1 MSDLAT
7 LNGREVVSGIR
18 SGAFTASAITATMLE
33 RIEAVNPVVNAYTLV
48 TAERAMREAFA
59 VDAAL
64 AAGADPGPLAGV
76 PYSVKNL
83 FDLAGEVTVAGSK
96 INRDDPPAAADA
108 TLVRRLE
115 AAGAICLGAA
125 NMGEYAYDF
134 VTLNAH
140 DGPTLNPRDIS
151 RSAGGSSGGS
161 GAAVAAGLG
170 VLSLGTDTNGSI
182 RVPSSF
188 CGVWGLKPTYGRL
201 SRAGA
206 FLFSASLDT
215 MGVLGRDVIDLAQ
228 AFDVMAGPDSRDP
241 VCAEDHP
248 ASVVEGVGS
257 DVGGLRVATL
267 GGYFARGRIAET
279 EAAVAAVAAALGAR
293 GVVELPQPEIA
304 RAAAFAIT
312 ACEGGDL
319 HRGRLARRAEDFDP
333 QMRDRF
339 IAGALAPAAWYL
351 QGQRF
356 RARWRA
362 QVAKIFEDVD
372 VLIAPAT
379 PMTAPFLDQQT
390 FDFDGAELPLRP
402 NIGIF
407 TQPVTL
413 VGLPVV
419 AAPFHAPGALP
430 TAVQLIGR
438 PGSEALLLRA
448 AYRLQTSG
456 VCTAPIS
463 TINREPRLR

>member
-1 MSDLAT
+1 MSDLAQ
-7 LNGREVVSGIR
+7 LAGGEVVRGVR
-18 SGAFTASAITATMLE
+18 AGTFTASAVTAATLE

-59 VDAAL
+59 VDAAIT
-64 AAGADPGPLAGV
+64 AGVDPGPLAGV
-76 PYSVKNL
+76 SYSVKNL

-96 INRDDPPAAADA
+96 INRDDPPATSDA
-108 TLVRRLE
+108 TLVSRLG
-115 AAGAICLGAA
+115 AAGAVCLGAA

-134 VTLNAH
+134 VTLNPH
-140 DGPTLNPRDIS
+140 DGPTLNPWDTS

-170 VLSLGTDTNGSI
+170 VLSLGTDTNGSV

-201 SRAGA
+201 SRAGS

-215 MGVLGRDVIDLAQ
+215 MGVLGRDVLDLAQ
-228 AFDVMAGPDSRDP
+228 AFDVMAGADSRDP
-241 VCAEDHP
+241 VCAEDVP
-248 ASVVEGVGS
+248 VSVVDGIADGS
-257 DVGGLRVATL
+257 DGLRVATL
-267 GGYFARGRIAET
+267 GGYFARGRIPET
-279 EAAVAAVAAALGAR
+279 EAAMAAVASALGAR
-293 GVVELPQPEIA
+293 SVIELPQPEIA

-356 RARWRA
+356 RARWRT
-362 QVAKIFEDVD
+362 QVAQIFEDVD

-379 PMTAPFLDQQT
+379 PMTAPSLDQHT
-390 FDFDGAELPLRP
+390 FVFDGAELPLRP
-402 NIGIF
+402 NIGLF
-407 TQPVTL
+407 TQPITL

-430 TAVQLIGR
+430 TAVQLVGR

-448 AYRLQTSG
+448 AYHLQSSG
-456 VCTAPIS
+456 VCAAPIA
-463 TINREPRLR
+463 TINHKPR